1 MDLETLLWSVKNN
14 LSYPVS
20 KKKEKEEINRI
31 IEAIQ
36 TVDRIYFVE
45 NREDAYYDTALSIG
59 YNQTI
64 SQPSTVARMLM
75 LAKLEK
81 GQNLLELGAGSGWN
95 ACLAG
100 FIIYPGRVLSLDI
113 VPQLIDKARA
123 NLNTLKKSLDPHNQ
137 EKMSK
142 VEFRF
147 LNIFKELGS
156 WPEKYDRII
165 ITAGINETQED
176 TIFQLAEKILEE
188 QGILVCPYTQGPLI
202 ILKKINGRIVKNTT
216 RELYVF
222 VPLFD

>member
-14 LSYPVS
+14 LSYLVS

>member
-14 LSYPVS
+14 LSYLVS

-176 TIFQLAEKILEE
+176 IIFQLAEKILEE

>member
-123 NLNTLKKSLDPHNQ
+123 NLNTLKKSLEPHNQ